1 MFVWNLIWQDV
12 GGELLWQ
19 LRKSRETLGIERRG
33 ANYESNTGIGFWR
46 TGGHFSCE
54 WRLRRPAGN
63 ETWRKSCRSLTG
75 WPRGV
80 WFWLRDWQWHR
91 RKSPR
96 GEIQGHRWKTLQNKH
111 KQHYSDSDTL
121 NSKQTKCSVGF
132 WVLSSLKAFFQTFKA
147 LTIVV
152 NFHSYQTGQI

>member
-1 MFVWNLIWQDV
+1 MLKLPYWHIFSTVKPETSCEGFQEKANQSVCLKSYLT
-12 GGELLWQ
+12 GCRGELLWQ
-19 LRKSRETLGIERRG
+19 LRKSRGTLGIERRG
-33 ANYESNTGIGFWR
+33 ANYESNTGIGSWR

-54 WRLRRPAGN
+54 WRLRRLAGN
-63 ETWRKSCRSLTG
+63 ETWRRSCRSLTG

-111 KQHYSDSDTL
+111 KQHISAEYI
-121 NSKQTKCSVGF
+121 Q
-132 WVLSSLKAFFQTFKA
+132 LSL
-147 LTIVV
+147 I
-152 NFHSYQTGQI
+152 Y